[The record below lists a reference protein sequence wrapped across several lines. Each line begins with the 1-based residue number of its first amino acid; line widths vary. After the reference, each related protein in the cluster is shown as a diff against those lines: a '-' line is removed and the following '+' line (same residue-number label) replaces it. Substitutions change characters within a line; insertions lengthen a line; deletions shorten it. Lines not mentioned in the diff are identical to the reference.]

1 MAAKKIQILVFYRVN
16 NPLGFDGHSFDDIDD
31 NEEQKEV
38 TKLFKY
44 TDGDCNN
51 FIYIYSLKDLSEF
64 QEDFNDE
71 NCDLGDGT
79 NWWCKLL
86 TISF

>member
-1 MAAKKIQILVFYRVN
+1 MAAKKVQVLVFYKVK
-16 NPLGFDGHSFDDIDD
+16 NPLNFDEHSFDDMND
-31 NEEQKEV
+31 NEAYKEV

-44 TDGDCNN
+44 TDDDCNN
-51 FIYIYSLKDLSEF
+51 FIHIYSPKDLTDF

-71 NCDLGDGT
+71 NCDLCDGT

-86 TISF
+86 TISK